1 MLQIQTEKSL
11 IPEASLSHEIVA
23 NTWSELSARPDLGFL
38 ELPKNASEWET
49 CQRIARDIRSR
60 FSSLIVIGI
69 GGSSLGAECL
79 IKSLAPTGRQD
90 VLFIDN
96 YDLDEINLK
105 LSGVDLTK
113 TAFYVVSKSGNSLFT
128 LSLTDFLIGR
138 LTALNVDWRK
148 CFWTCSEGKQSPLS
162 DWAKANRLPLLEV
175 PINVGGRFSVFT
187 ASGLL
192 PMAFAGCDLTGL
204 REGANRAL
212 ANTQTVIS
220 AAQFYFSCFQ
230 QNQSISYIWF
240 YSSMLRGFSPW
251 LIQLWA
257 ESLGKIGSKAGVPV
271 CGLGTIDQHSM
282 LQQISEGEYPRNI
295 TLFHVSSLENA
306 ESGPIGHSQF
316 KPFAYWENTSLGKIM
331 KAEFE
336 GTQTAL
342 VERKIPVLTLVM
354 RDQKAQDLGELV
366 VFFEC
371 LVALLATLLKVNAFD
386 QPGVERSKRITQQ
399 ILR

>member
-1 MLQIQTEKSL
+1 
-11 IPEASLSHEIVA
+11 
-23 NTWSELSARPDLGFL
+23 
-38 ELPKNASEWET
+38 
-49 CQRIARDIRSR
+49 
-60 FSSLIVIGI
+60 
-69 GGSSLGAECL
+69 
-79 IKSLAPTGRQD
+79 
-90 VLFIDN
+90 
-96 YDLDEINLK
+96 
-105 LSGVDLTK
+105 
-113 TAFYVVSKSGNSLFT
+113 
-128 LSLTDFLIGR
+128 
-138 LTALNVDWRK
+138 
-148 CFWTCSEGKQSPLS
+148 
-162 DWAKANRLPLLEV
+162 
-175 PINVGGRFSVFT
+175 
-187 ASGLL
+187 
-192 PMAFAGCDLTGL
+192 
-204 REGANRAL
+204 
-212 ANTQTVIS
+212 
-220 AAQFYFSCFQ
+220 
-230 QNQSISYIWF
+230 
-240 YSSMLRGFSPW
+240 MLRGFSPW